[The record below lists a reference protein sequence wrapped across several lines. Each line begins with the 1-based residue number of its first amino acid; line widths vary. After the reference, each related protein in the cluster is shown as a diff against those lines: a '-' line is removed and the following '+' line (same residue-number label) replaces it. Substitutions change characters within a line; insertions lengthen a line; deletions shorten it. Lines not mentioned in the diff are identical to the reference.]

1 MKPVRIT
8 KLAQTEIDDAASWFE
23 RRKQGLGIEFY
34 RRVDEA
40 AEKIELNP
48 KGFQEIYKD
57 MRHVNLEQ
65 FKEWGLFFR
74 IGDDGSIV
82 IACISGK
89 RHPSL
94 KHERASGVIA
104 MPKPR

>member
-40 AEKIELNP
+40 AEQIELNP
-48 KGFQEIYKD
+48 KGF
-57 MRHVNLEQ
+57 
-65 FKEWGLFFR
+65 
-74 IGDDGSIV
+74 
-82 IACISGK
+82 
-89 RHPSL
+89 
-94 KHERASGVIA
+94 
-104 MPKPR
+104 